1 MSVYNVW
8 SDTWSFPY
16 QDSRESS
23 IEGTKGS
30 PPSHTSVGINNVF
43 YTALKSTENKTQAV
57 GDGIFLEWNSL
68 PKTTLGSKKSH
79 FIVVEVSII
88 LIYGSHVL

>member
-68 PKTTLGSKKSH
+68 PKTTLGREKSH

-88 LIYGSHVL
+88 LE

>member
-43 YTALKSTENKTQAV
+43 YTALMSTENKTQAV
-57 GDGIFLEWNSL
+57 GDGIFLELNSL

-88 LIYGSHVL
+88 LE